1 MKKIDKKKTK
11 KINYSLI
18 IPTYNAEKTIKYC
31 LESVKKIYDKY
42 NIEVIVCDNSSTDR
56 TIEIIKKFPFK
67 IIINKKKTNS
77 RINKKQRSYEL

>member
-42 NIEVIVCDNSSTDR
+42 NIEVIVCDN
-56 TIEIIKKFPFK
+56 
-67 IIINKKKTNS
+67 
-77 RINKKQRSYEL
+77 